1 MKLFKIKNVKKM
13 MSELLINNGFDEFNL
28 CSFRLLTMV
37 EYNID
42 GRYNTKWNEYM
53 DTYIRWKDV
62 KQTIYSLI
70 KGSKTPSKLK
80 AVMMASDDVI
90 SSEELCELKGEDKLI
105 LNIKFENDELS
116 VTTGISMASF
126 SLDNKN
132 GKLWDNKVE
141 RLLDELGLEYE
152 ELE

>member
-37 EYNID
+37 EYDID

-70 KGSKTPSKLK
+70 KGNKTPSKLK

-105 LNIKFENDELS
+105 LNIKFENDELC

-132 GKLWDNKVE
+132 GKLWDDKVE